1 MLTSSMSAFHP
12 LQTLES
18 AVLQAA
24 LYAPHQPMGNRR
36 HLPNLRPRIRRDGWT
51 NGRRVTFFVTLAA
64 SGSVTFACA
73 SVGMSRKSAYALKKR
88 DRTFASLWKR
98 ALAMAGKEG
107 RTAHLSRAEGDNTAP
122 AIGNVASSTGV
133 KLAGKDRA
141 LAERERD
148 RFFATLRKGSA
159 HRIVA
164 DANRRDP
171 LPSASNSP
179 TLIVSKSA

>member
-1 MLTSSMSAFHP
+1 MS
-12 LQTLES
+12 
-18 AVLQAA
+18 
-24 LYAPHQPMGNRR
+24 NRR
-36 HLPNLRPRIRRDGWT
+36 PLPNPRPRIRRDGWT

-73 SVGMSRKSAYALKKR
+73 SVGISRKSAYALKKR

-98 ALAMAGKEG
+98 ALAMAGKER
-107 RTAHLSRAEGDNTAP
+107 RTARLPRVEGDKNGP
-122 AIGNVASSTGV
+122 AIGAAAPSTGV
-133 KLAGKDRA
+133 KLAGPDRA
-141 LAERERD
+141 LAECERD
-148 RFFATLRKGSA
+148 LFFATLGKRSA

-164 DANRRDP
+164 EANRRDP